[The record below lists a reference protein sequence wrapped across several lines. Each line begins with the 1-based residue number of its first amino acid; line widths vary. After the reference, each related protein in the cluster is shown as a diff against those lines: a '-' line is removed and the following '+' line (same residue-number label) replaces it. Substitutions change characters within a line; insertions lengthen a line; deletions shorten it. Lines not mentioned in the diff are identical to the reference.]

1 MVKCLVN
8 GMRDTATER
17 SVHRYVRT
25 CTRSTQFRSIGSR
38 QCWSVSPWYSSS
50 VYTALIYSNKNMSIV
65 IETVSWP
72 CSLAPVQP
80 STIHVGVAESAEEK
94 KKIKMDREQ
103 IIRMLSNRGVGRCT
117 CVLHAPHKV
126 CELICMWDRH
136 NVNISTLLHR
146 QAGKKKHKLPVD
158 ECIESAMMQMTLP
171 KNMLFTHH
179 IIFDWV
185 STPVLTCS
193 HSPSPSYITY
203 TPSPSFCLSRSRF
216 FLDCKFCYSAIVT
229 WLELD
234 KRWRANERSN
244 KKAVFLNGILSH
256 LCCEWNIP
264 VQLWCS
270 SWKLMQILI
279 DVTIVVRMSRI
290 RRPREVSSFPSSS
303 VTWAK
308 KF

>member
-146 QAGKKKHKLPVD
+146 QAGKKKHKLPVYR
-158 ECIESAMMQMTLP
+158 ELMNVSRVLWCKWRYRKICFSLITSFLIEFQHLCSRVRTHPALATSPTPLP
-171 KNMLFTHH
+171 
-179 IIFDWV
+179 
-185 STPVLTCS
+185 P
-193 HSPSPSYITY
+193 
-203 TPSPSFCLSRSRF
+203 LS
-216 FLDCKFCYSAIVT
+216 
-229 WLELD
+229 
-234 KRWRANERSN
+234 
-244 KKAVFLNGILSH
+244 VFLARGFFWTANSVIR
-256 LCCEWNIP
+256 
-264 VQLWCS
+264 QLWHD
-270 SWKLMQILI
+270 WNWINGGERMREATKKLY
-279 DVTIVVRMSRI
+279 
-290 RRPREVSSFPSSS
+290 F
-303 VTWAK
+303 
-308 KF
+308 